1 MSIKLIRI
9 KEVMERTGLGR
20 STVYKYM
27 NLGLFPK
34 SVNLTSRAVAWVE
47 SEVDAWIQN
56 SIECR
61 DTEAN

>member
-1 MSIKLIRI
+1 MSMKLIRI
-9 KEVMERTGLGR
+9 TDVMGRTGLGR